1 MIKIVTDSTAY
12 LSETTV
18 RQHDIRVVPLYVHFG
33 NEAFKE
39 GVDITDE
46 EFYARLKAA
55 PELPT
60 TSQPSAGEFHEVFKE
75 LADAG
80 HEILTLTISSKL
92 SGTWNSAMA
101 AKKMLPDADISVIDS
116 LSTSVGLELMV
127 NAAIHAVAA
136 GKKLEEITA
145 QIEEIREKMW
155 LLFVVDTLEYLA
167 KGGRIGNARAL
178 LGTVLKVKPIL
189 SLQDGAIEPMEQ
201 VRSKR
206 KAVARMIEL
215 VEDHLAESCS
225 VANVAV
231 MNALVEGE
239 AEELGKELETRWTCA
254 TPLVSSLGPVIGTH
268 TGPGVLGVAA
278 YA

>member
-12 LSETTV
+12 LSEEAV
-18 RQHDIRVVPLYVHFG
+18 RKHDIRVVPLYVHFG
-33 NEAFKE
+33 NEAFRE
-39 GVDITDE
+39 GVDISDE

-75 LADAG
+75 LVDGG

-101 AKKMLPDADISVIDS
+101 AKDMQPDANISVVDS

-127 NAAIHAVAA
+127 KAAVEAVDA
-136 GKKLEEITA
+136 GGSLQEITD
-145 QIEEIREKMW
+145 QIEEIKAKMR

-189 SLQDGAIEPMEQ
+189 SLQEGAIEPMEQ

-206 KAVARMIEL
+206 KAVARMVEL
-215 VEDHLAESCS
+215 VEDELAESCS
-225 VANVAV
+225 MAKVAV

-239 AEELGKELETRWTCA
+239 ADDLGHDLETR
-254 TPLVSSLGPVIGTH
+254 
-268 TGPGVLGVAA
+268 
-278 YA
+278 